1 MTSRV
6 KACDNSK
13 QNMMSASALFG
24 AGVVLLAGS
33 LTAAVAAGPAEAKP
47 LGQPYYSYTTKSYAQ
62 PVTAAANAQAQAQ
75 AKTYAAPAKAL
86 GDRVARAANQA
97 YVPAAAPST
106 QYSSAAR
113 YTPSYAK
120 PDASSTPYTDAWNKA
135 QEAAKA
141 AGDKLAPTMVFFS
154 NPIRGFS
161 INSGFGLRK
170 LSNRGHARPHEGVDF
185 AAPMG
190 SPVLCAAQGRVLR
203 TGLSSTYGRFVEV
216 EHPNG
221 VTSFYAHLSAINV
234 SAGNALGAGDALGK
248 VGSTGRSTGPHL
260 HFEIRRNGQ
269 QIDPTGF
276 LGRQFPNQPVQ
287 SSGGLLYKIVH
298 NDGGG
303 AAPTNIHGVVAAE

>member
-13 QNMMSASALFG
+13 QNMVSASALFG

-47 LGQPYYSYTTKSYAQ
+47 LSQPYYSYSTKSYAQ

-75 AKTYAAPAKAL
+75 ARTYAAPAKAL

-97 YVPAAAPST
+97 YTPAPASTT
-106 QYSSAAR
+106 QYASAAR
-113 YTPSYAK
+113 SAPTYAK
-120 PDASSTPYTDAWNKA
+120 PEATSTPYTDAWNRA

-141 AGDKLAPTMVFFS
+141 TGDKLAPTMVFFS
-154 NPIRGFS
+154 SPMRGFAM
-161 INSGFGLRK
+161 NSLFGMRTLGKRT
-170 LSNRGHARPHEGVDF
+170 RPHEGVDF

-190 SPVLCAAQGRVLR
+190 SPVACAAQGRVLR
-203 TGLSSTYGRFVEV
+203 TGNSSSYGRFVEV
-216 EHPNG
+216 EHANG
-221 VTSFYAHLSAINV
+221 VTSFYAHLSAISV
-234 SAGNALGAGDALGK
+234 QQGAALGAGDTLGK
-248 VGSTGRSTGPHL
+248 VGTTGHSTGPHL

-269 QIDPTGF
+269 QVDPTGF
-276 LGRQFPNQPVQ
+276 LGRQFPSQPVQ
-287 SSGGLLYKIVH
+287 SSGAFLYRIVH